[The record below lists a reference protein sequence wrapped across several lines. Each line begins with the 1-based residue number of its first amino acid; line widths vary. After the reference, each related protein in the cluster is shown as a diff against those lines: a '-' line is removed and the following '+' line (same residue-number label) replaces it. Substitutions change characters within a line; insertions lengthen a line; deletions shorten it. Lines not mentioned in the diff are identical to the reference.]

1 MNINHLQGKMLKF
14 DFHSAIIK
22 LLFLDKILSAF
33 LFFFNVCIINTS
45 TFISL
50 LTKLRCYMLKKLLS
64 GIPALVCCI
73 LFSTQIFAQQKT
85 VTGIIT
91 NAKDNTPIVLATV
104 GVKGTKIAAVTGNNG
119 EFSITVPAGKNTLL
133 ISSVGYDEDEI
144 SISGISTVKVSLKER
159 QNSLNEVVVT
169 GYTAQKRKEIT
180 GAVSVVN
187 VKDLKSIP
195 SGTAEQMLQGQ
206 AAGVSII
213 GSGQPGEGSNVF
225 IRGIT
230 SFGNTAPLVIVDGV
244 QSAPGDLSTL
254 HDLSANDIE
263 SVQVLKDAQAAIYGA
278 RGASGVIIVTTRR
291 GRGKATITY
300 DGYYGTQRVQP
311 GNPWHK
317 ANPQQMAELFF
328 LAAKNSQQV
337 DSATG
342 NVTSAQY
349 GTGLSPVLPDYIKAG
364 TLSGVSAGNP
374 AVDLKKYNDNYAK
387 GDIYLVVPANKTGT
401 DWYHAIFKPAPIQ
414 SHSVTATGGNDKS
427 AYLFSFNYFNQQ
439 GTMLNTYLK
448 RYAARINTVFN
459 VKNNVRVGENLYV
472 YFKDNP
478 RIGNNGEGN
487 EVNTTAWEQPIIP
500 LVNAG
505 GGFGGTAG
513 SGLGNSSS
521 PYAARVR
528 AKDNKGL
535 DWQMQGNV
543 FAEVDF
549 LKHFTAKTLFGGNL
563 DNYYYYYHNYRS
575 YENAE
580 NSASNSYGEG
590 SGYNSN
596 WNFTNTLSYN
606 NIFARNHSVK
616 ILAGYEA
623 LQYRGRNVGGN
634 RINYFSDDPNYLN
647 LSTGANTG
655 QSNFSGG
662 YTTHGTA
669 LLAKV
674 DYAFKD
680 KYLLGLNGR
689 RDGNSVFGP
698 NSRYGNFWSVS
709 AGWIVSEE
717 NFMKNV
723 TFVSNLK
730 FRGSYGILGSISNVP
745 GGNAFTAYTSGG
757 GSSYYDVNGGGSTSL
772 GFYAGS
778 YGNLNTSWEKNK
790 ILDFG
795 FDATLVKNKLDVSFD
810 WYKKK
815 IEGLLFGDQ
824 AAGTA
829 GLGANLPKVNIGDM
843 QNTGIDISATYHAKI
858 NKDVNFSIGANL
870 GAYKNLIVS
879 IPGAAGFFETAGT
892 HNTGQQ
898 VRNQTGHP
906 VGSFYGYHIVGIYQD
921 AADVAKSPTETD
933 AAPGRFKYQDLN
945 GDGKIDDKDRGFY
958 GNPNPAYTLG
968 INLSISYKRFDFSTT
983 LYGSFGNDIL
993 NYTRY
998 FQDFWPQFQNSKS
1011 AALLTNS
1018 WVPKDRSLPRGQW
1031 TAVNPGASYPIVEN
1045 DSKFSTNGVLND
1057 FYKEN
1062 GSYLRCKQML
1072 IGYNFAPEVLK
1083 RAGIDRARIYFQ
1095 AANLF
1100 TITKYT
1106 GLDPE
1111 VGGSAAT
1118 FGVDYGNYPP
1128 SKTFNV
1134 GVSLTF

>member
-1 MNINHLQGKMLKF
+1 M
-14 DFHSAIIK
+14 
-22 LLFLDKILSAF
+22 
-33 LFFFNVCIINTS
+33 
-45 TFISL
+45 
-50 LTKLRCYMLKKLLS
+50 LLS
-64 GIPALVCCI
+64 
-73 LFSTQIFAQQKT
+73 SQIYAQQKT

-91 NAKDNTPIVLATV
+91 SAKDNSPIVMATV
-104 GVKGTKIAAVTGNNG
+104 GIKGTKVAAVTGANG
-119 EFSITVPAGKNTLL
+119 EFSITVPDGKSLL
-133 ISSVGYDEDEI
+133 VISSVGYDEDEV
-144 SISGISTVKVSLKER
+144 SVSGVSTIKVSLKER

-195 SGTAEQMLQGQ
+195 TGTAEQMLQGQ
-206 AAGVSII
+206 ASGVSII
-213 GSGQPGEGSNVF
+213 GSGSPGESSNVF

-230 SFGNTAPLVIVDGV
+230 SFGNVAPLVIIDGV
-244 QSAPGDLSTL
+244 QSAPGDLTTL
-254 HDLSANDIE
+254 RDLSANDIE

-291 GRGKATITY
+291 GRGKASITY
-300 DGYYGTQRVQP
+300 DGYYGTQRVLP

-317 ANPQQMAELFF
+317 ANSQQMADLFF

-337 DSATG
+337 NPDT
-342 NVTSAQY
+342 VTCPGCVVSAQY
-349 GTGLSPVLPDYIKAG
+349 GTGLTPTLPDYIKAG
-364 TLSGVSAGNP
+364 TLSGVSSSNP
-374 AVDLKKYNDNYAK
+374 AVNLSLYNDSYAK
-387 GDIYLVVPANKTGT
+387 GDIYLIVPANKTGT
-401 DWYHAIFKPAPIQ
+401 DWYHAVFKPAPIQ
-414 SHSVTATGGNDKS
+414 SHTVTASGGSDKS
-427 AYLFSFNYFNQQ
+427 AYLFSFNYFDQQ
-439 GTMLNTYLK
+439 GTLLNTYLK

-472 YFKDNP
+472 FYKDNP
-478 RIGNNGEGN
+478 RIDNNGEGN

-549 LKHFTAKTLFGGNL
+549 LRHFTAKTLFGGNL
-563 DNYYYYYHNYRS
+563 DNYYGFYHNYRS

-580 NSASNSYGEG
+580 NSASNSYGEY

-596 WNFTNTLSYN
+596 WNFTNTLNYTN
-606 NIFARNHSVK
+606 TFARNHSVK

-623 LQYRGRNVGGN
+623 LQYRGRNIYGN

-655 QSNFSGG
+655 QSNGSGS
-662 YTTHGTA
+662 YTIHGTA

-709 AGWIVSEE
+709 AGWVVSEE
-717 NFMKNV
+717 NFMKNI
-723 TFVSNLK
+723 TAINSFKL
-730 FRGSYGILGSISNVP
+730 RGSYGILGSISNVP
-745 GGNAFTAYTSGG
+745 ASNQFTAY
-757 GSSYYDVNGGGSTSL
+757 SSNGGGSYYVVNTTSGTPSL
-772 GFYAGS
+772 GFYAAQ

-790 ILDFG
+790 VLDFG
-795 FDATLVKNKLDVSFD
+795 FDATILKNKLDISFD

-815 IEGLLFGDQ
+815 IDGLLFRDQ

-829 GLGANLPKVNIGDM
+829 GVGATLPLVNIGDM
-843 QNTGIDISATYHAKI
+843 QNTGIDLSATYHAKI
-858 NKDVNFSIGANL
+858 NKDLGFSLGANF
-870 GAYKNLIVS
+870 GTYKNLIVR

-898 VRNQTGHP
+898 VRNQQGHP
-906 VGSFYGYHIVGIYQD
+906 AGSFYGYQIVGIYQD

-933 AAPGRFKYQDLN
+933 AAPGRFKYKDVN
-945 GDGKIDDKDRGFY
+945 GDGKITDADRTFY
-958 GNPNPAYTLG
+958 GNPNPDFTLG
-968 INLSISYKRFDFSTT
+968 INLSVNYKRFDISTT
-983 LYGSFGNDIL
+983 LYGSFGNDVL

-998 FQDFWPQFQNSKS
+998 FQDFWPQFQNAKS
-1011 AALLTNS
+1011 AALLTQS
-1018 WVPKDRSLPRGQW
+1018 WIPADRSKPRAEW
-1031 TAVNPGASYPIVEN
+1031 TAANPGAKYPIVEN

-1057 FYKEN
+1057 FYNEN
-1062 GSYLRCKQML
+1062 GSYFRCKQL
-1072 IGYNFAPEVLK
+1072 SVGYNIAPEVLK
-1083 RAGIDRARIYFQ
+1083 RAGIDKARIYFQ

-1111 VGGSAAT
+1111 IAGSAAS

>member
-1 MNINHLQGKMLKF
+1 M
-14 DFHSAIIK
+14 S
-22 LLFLDKILSAF
+22 
-33 LFFFNVCIINTS
+33 
-45 TFISL
+45 
-50 LTKLRCYMLKKLLS
+50 KKLLL
-64 GIPALVCCI
+64 GIYAFISCML
-73 LFSTQIFAQQKT
+73 LSSQIYAQQKT
-85 VTGIIT
+85 VTGTVT

-104 GVKGTKIAAVTGNNG
+104 GVKGTKVAAVTGNNG
-119 EFSITVPAGKNTLL
+119 EFSITVPDGKNLL
-133 ISSVGYDEDEI
+133 IISSVGYDEDEV
-144 SISGISTVKVSLKER
+144 SVSGVSTIKVSLKER

-169 GYTAQKRKEIT
+169 GYTSQKRKEIT

-206 AAGVSII
+206 ASGVSII

-230 SFGNTAPLVIVDGV
+230 SFGNVAPLVIVDGV
-244 QSAPGDLSTL
+244 QSAPGDLTTL

-278 RGASGVIIVTTRR
+278 RGASGVIIVTTKR
-291 GRGKATITY
+291 GRGKSTITY
-300 DGYYGTQRVQP
+300 DGYYGTQRVQS
-311 GNPWHK
+311 GNPWHV
-317 ANPQQMAELFF
+317 ANSQQMAELFF
-328 LAAKNSQQV
+328 LAAKNSQQTISDTDAV
-337 DSATG
+337 CPG
-342 NVTSAQY
+342 CVVSAQY
-349 GTGLSPVLPDYIKAG
+349 GTGLTPVLPDYIKAG
-364 TLSGVSAGNP
+364 TLSGVSAGNS
-374 AVDLKKYNDNYAK
+374 AVDLTKYNDNYAK
-387 GDIYLVVPANKTGT
+387 GDIYLIVPANKTGT
-401 DWYHAIFKPAPIQ
+401 DWYHAVFKPAPIQ
-414 SHSVTATGGNDKS
+414 SHTVTATGGNDKS
-427 AYLFSFNYFNQQ
+427 AYLFSFNYFDQQ
-439 GTMLNTYLK
+439 GTLLNTYLK

-472 YFKDNP
+472 YYKDNP

-500 LVNAG
+500 LRNAG

-521 PYAARVR
+521 PYANRTR
-528 AKDNKGL
+528 AKDNRGL
-535 DWQMQGNV
+535 EWQMQGNV

-549 LKHFTAKTLFGGNL
+549 LRHFTAKTLFGGNL
-563 DNYYYYYHNYRS
+563 GNYHYYYHNYRS

-606 NIFARNHSVK
+606 NTFARNHSVK

-623 LQYRGRNVGGN
+623 LQYKGRNVGGQ

-655 QSNFSGG
+655 QSNYSDG

-709 AGWIVSEE
+709 AGWVVSEE

-723 TFVSNLK
+723 TFINNLK
-730 FRGSYGILGSISNVP
+730 LRGSYGILGSISNVP

-757 GSSYYDVNGGGSTSL
+757 GSSYYDVSGSGTTTL

-795 FDATLVKNKLDVSFD
+795 FDATLLKNKLDVSFD

-815 IEGLLFGDQ
+815 IDGLLFRDQ
-824 AAGTA
+824 AAATA
-829 GLGANLPKVNIGDM
+829 GVGANLPLVNIGDM

-858 NKDVNFSIGANL
+858 NKDVNFSLGANF
-870 GAYKNLIVS
+870 GAYKNTIVS

-906 VGSFYGYHIVGIYQD
+906 VGAFFGYHIVGIYQD
-921 AADVAKSPTETD
+921 AADVAKSPKETD
-933 AAPGRFKYQDLN
+933 AAPGRFKYQDAN
-945 GDGKIDDKDRGFY
+945 GDGKIDDKDRVFY
-958 GNPNPAYTLG
+958 GNPNPDFTLG
-968 INLSISYKRFDFSTT
+968 INLSVSYKRFDFSTT

-998 FQDFWPQFQNSKS
+998 FQDFWPQFQNAKS
-1011 AALLTNS
+1011 AALVTNS
-1018 WVPKDRSLPRGQW
+1018 WIPKDRKLPRDQW
-1031 TAVNPGASYPIVEN
+1031 TAVNPGAAYPIVEN

-1057 FYKEN
+1057 FYNEK
-1062 GSYLRCKQML
+1062 GSYFRCKQML
-1072 IGYNFAPEVLK
+1072 IGYNFAPEILK
-1083 RAGIDRARIYFQ
+1083 HAGIDKARIYFQ

-1111 VGGSAAT
+1111 VGGSAST